1 MEHIIDPPPKYKSKE
16 NYKNRQFLSNFNQR
30 FVINKSI
37 EKLKPICF
45 YFYKDSLKNKVRL
58 GLDEDDD
65 IVIYKD
71 NDSYSSNIISLY
83 KLKSIYVCETEN
95 TLYIVSNK
103 IVLDDWKILVLNS
116 ENVFIPAN
124 TLLSNPYISIKTVA
138 VPVNHELRKKTVE

>member
-1 MEHIIDPPPKYKSKE
+1 MEHIIDPPPKYKSKD

-103 IVLDDWKILVLNS
+103 IVLDD
-116 ENVFIPAN
+116 
-124 TLLSNPYISIKTVA
+124 
-138 VPVNHELRKKTVE
+138 

>member
-1 MEHIIDPPPKYKSKE
+1 MENIIDPPPKYKSKD

-103 IVLDDWKILVLNS
+103 IEFD
-116 ENVFIPAN
+116 E
-124 TLLSNPYISIKTVA
+124 
-138 VPVNHELRKKTVE
+138 

>member
-103 IVLDDWKILVLNS
+103 IVLDD
-116 ENVFIPAN
+116 
-124 TLLSNPYISIKTVA
+124 
-138 VPVNHELRKKTVE
+138 